1 MKRKPIDFRRVAL
14 SLATTFALATM
25 IVLPYQANA
34 EEPSSGLVLLA
45 STSDEVEER
54 NAAEEK
60 NTKAVRAQTPAVSV
74 PLPDQPPVWV
84 PRVRRGAPASRVGG
98 ATRSRNNAVTIR
110 TLVPEV
116 DEAALTLAAQPRLYW
131 HLSPRTT
138 HSVNFTLLDPDVT
151 DPVVDTIIKGPFEAG
166 VHVLSLADYGVQLEP
181 GGNYEW
187 FVAVVPDPDNRS
199 ADSVARGVIIR
210 VTDAKLSS
218 QVASS
223 EPDSTT
229 GLLAQSG
236 IWYEALD
243 LASRRMQKKPED
255 AGLRQQRDAML
266 QQVGLALSD
275 DR

>member
-1 MKRKPIDFRRVAL
+1 
-14 SLATTFALATM
+14 
-25 IVLPYQANA
+25 
-34 EEPSSGLVLLA
+34 
-45 STSDEVEER
+45 
-54 NAAEEK
+54 
-60 NTKAVRAQTPAVSV
+60 
-74 PLPDQPPVWV
+74 
-84 PRVRRGAPASRVGG
+84 
-98 ATRSRNNAVTIR
+98 
-110 TLVPEV
+110 
-116 DEAALTLAAQPRLYW
+116 LTLAAQPRLYW